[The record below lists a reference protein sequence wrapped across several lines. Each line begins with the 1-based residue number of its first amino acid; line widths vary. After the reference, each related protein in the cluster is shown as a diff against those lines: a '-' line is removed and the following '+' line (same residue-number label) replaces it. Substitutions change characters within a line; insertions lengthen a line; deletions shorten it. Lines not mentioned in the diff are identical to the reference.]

1 MNLLVTMVTYFKVV
15 GSILHIMRTY
25 KCAVTFGLM
34 VWAIPFVCYLIVTYA
49 LFPYRFVSDSII
61 PVIVALVTAITV
73 YIYFLKVNWDF
84 PHVGVRIGITWFV
97 ISTCLNLLI
106 IYKTS
111 IHMSLLP
118 YLIIPIITTT
128 VGYSLEK

>member
-1 MNLLVTMVTYFKVV
+1 MTSITYFKVV

-25 KCAVTFGLM
+25 KCAMSFGLI
-34 VWAIPFVCYLIVTYA
+34 VWAIPFVSYLLVTYTV
-49 LFPYRFVSDSII
+49 FPYRFLSESIL
-61 PVIVALVTAITV
+61 PVIVALVTAVTA

-84 PHVGVRIGITWFV
+84 PHVGIRIGITWFV
-97 ISTCLNLLI
+97 ISICLNLLI
-106 IYKTS
+106 IYNTS
-111 IHMSLLP
+111 MHISLLP